1 MSRQYY
7 YLITALP
14 ATGQLGGE
22 SPMTSR
28 ELLARL
34 SDAPAPRALVEA
46 LLLGDDLLQREALL
60 AGEADQVDPTVLA
73 AAQVRDEAPLPAYLQ
88 TTAEDRARKIA
99 VDATWAAYYRH
110 VDSVA
115 DDLGSEFLRQ
125 WCRHEVGLRNALAAA
140 RAKALQ
146 LEPGDYLVNA
156 QMGQGERDFD
166 AVIGEWSAA
175 SNPLDGLRV
184 LDNERWNWISY
195 NDAWFSF
202 SADEIAAYA
211 AKLMLQN
218 RWQRL
223 ETARAKAREQ
233 VDASA

>member
-1 MSRQYY
+1 MPRQYY

-14 ATGQLGGE
+14 ATGQLGGD

-28 ELLARL
+28 ELLERL

-60 AGEADQVDPTVLA
+60 SGEADQADPTVLT
-73 AAQVRDEAPLPAYLQ
+73 AAQVRDEAPLPACLQ

-115 DDLGSEFLRQ
+115 GDLGSEFLRQ

-146 LEPGDYLVNA
+146 LEPGDYLVA
-156 QMGQGERDFD
+156 AEMGQGERDFD
-166 AVIGEWSAA
+166 AVISEWSAA
-175 SNPLDGLRV
+175 SNPLDGMRV

-202 SADEIAAYA
+202 GPDEVAAYA

-218 RWQRL
+218 RWRRL
-223 ETARAKAREQ
+223 ETARTKAREQ
-233 VDASA
+233 VDPRA